1 MTLRWPIL
9 LITAMSTALAGMVAN
24 GSYVVE
30 ADGANFSTE
39 SIADGADFDFVAQ
52 DFGIEATEAIQITLD
67 NLSRATNL
75 RGNLLLWSFTATGD
89 PSGDDTE
96 EEGISSVEPTAEE
109 DGLSYAEPTDE
120 EDGLSSA
127 EPTGATALVAAVTPG
142 SSEDYSYYDEGV
154 AGVGQDGNGPG
165 ATDSG
170 GGKDGGAVPAGEPLA
185 ASEQHLPAIDTNA
198 IFWILKPAEFTS
210 FSQMTAARFGFTVGH
225 DHNSN

>member
-75 RGNLLLWSFTATGD
+75 RGNLLLWSFTAAGD

-109 DGLSYAEPTDE
+109 DGLSSVEPTDE

-154 AGVGQDGNGPG
+154 AGVGKDGNGPG